1 MSYAYDTNAPKRA
14 TNISVNSDLIKKAKE
29 YRINLSKTLEGELE
43 KIIRKKAEEA
53 WLDETKEAAE
63 AYNRRI
69 EKYGTFGD
77 SVRRF

>member
-29 YRINLSKTLEGELE
+29 YRINLSKTLESELE

-53 WLDETKEAAE
+53 WLDETKEAVE

>member
-29 YRINLSKTLEGELE
+29 YRINLSKTLESELE